1 MNCYFSLDKI
11 AMQLKRVM
19 TWPPKGLTFSLP
31 YRILKEFHCGY
42 HSYLMCLIALALLF
56 FLFIVVTLSQLSLS
70 VWLCKKN
77 DVLLAYL

>member
-1 MNCYFSLDKI
+1 MAAKAPHFFITISN
-11 AMQLKRVM
+11 Q
-19 TWPPKGLTFSLP
+19 
-31 YRILKEFHCGY
+31 ILKEFHCGY